1 MGQLQHGRIT
11 AAEAVDGPRSIA
23 TARND
28 VSTIGW
34 ISCGVPLA
42 LLLLSL
48 AAVAFTWFW
57 LGRPAALSATYLS
70 SGKLDCVSYAPFR
83 GVEDPLTPG
92 FMASERQIAED
103 FSQLAG
109 ISDCIRT
116 YSTGNGLDK
125 VPSLARQAG
134 LKVLLGIW
142 IGTQP
147 LQNIEQ
153 METAIALANSYPD
166 VVSAI
171 VVGNEV
177 MLRHE
182 MAVADLARIVRSV
195 KARVKVPV
203 TYADVWDVWLRY
215 RELADAVDFVTIHI
229 LPYWDDV
236 PISAE
241 LAAAHVDSIRQR
253 MAAIFPGKEIFIGE
267 TGWPSAGRMREGALP
282 SRTNQARV
290 IDDILALAKR
300 EHLRINL
307 IEAYDQ
313 PWKRQWEGT
322 VGGHWGLFESAERK
336 LKYPAQVAVRDHP
349 FWKIQMYGGWGV
361 CFLIFG
367 AAALGVR
374 QAIRRPAWPCW
385 PAVALMASVSGALLG
400 MAVESLLLQSPEIG
414 RWIGSVVLLV
424 AAIGAPLLCANA
436 LMSGRTLPTF
446 PEILGPRSS
455 RSCFGWSLALGRIF
469 TLMTLAACETA
480 LGLVFDPRYRD
491 FPFASL
497 TIAVVSCFMLRF
509 FNRPEISDRRP
520 HQRPLAEVLFAGLLG
535 VSAGYIAFHEGQE
548 NWQSLWTCAAY
559 LGLAVTLWL
568 AAPHEAFS
576 DPIAR
581 STTTGSKHASD
592 ASMVNAGDD

>member
-11 AAEAVDGPRSIA
+11 AAEAVGGPSSIA
-23 TARND
+23 AARSAP
-28 VSTIGW
+28 STIGW

-48 AAVAFTWFW
+48 AVVAGTWFW
-57 LGRPAALSATYLS
+57 LGRPAALSAPYLGF
-70 SGKLDCVSYAPFR
+70 GKLNCVSYAPFR

-92 FMASERQIAED
+92 FIAGERQIAED
-103 FSQLAG
+103 LGQLAG

-116 YSTGNGLDK
+116 YSTGNGMDK
-125 VPSLARQAG
+125 VPGLAQPVG

-147 LQNIEQ
+147 LQNVEQ
-153 METAIALANSYPD
+153 METAIALANRYPD

-182 MAVADLARIVRSV
+182 MAAADLARIVRSV
-195 KARVKVPV
+195 KARVTVPV

-215 RELADAVDFVTIHI
+215 QELADAVDFVTIHI
-229 LPYWDDV
+229 LPYWDDI
-236 PISAE
+236 PIRAE

-253 MAAIFPGKEIFIGE
+253 MAALFPGKEIFIGE

-290 IDDILALAKR
+290 VADVLALAKR

-322 VGGHWGLFESAERK
+322 VGGHWGLFESAVRE
-336 LKYPAQVAVRDHP
+336 LKYPAQAAVRDYP
-349 FWKIQMYGGWGV
+349 LWKIQMYGGLGF

-374 QAIRRPAWPCW
+374 RAVQRPAWRCW
-385 PAVALMASVSGALLG
+385 PAVALMASVGGVLLG
-400 MAVESLLLQSPEIG
+400 IAVEGLLLQSPEMS
-414 RWIGSVVLLV
+414 RWITSVALLI
-424 AAIGAPLLCANA
+424 AATGAPLLCANA

-446 PEILGPRSS
+446 PEIMGLHGS
-455 RSCFGWSLALGRIF
+455 RWRVGWSLALGGIF
-469 TLMTLAACETA
+469 TLTTLAACETA

-497 TIAVVSCFMLRF
+497 TVSVVSCFTLRF
-509 FNRPEISDRRP
+509 LNRPRLP
-520 HQRPLAEVLFAGLLG
+520 GQRPLAEALFAGLLG
-535 VSAGYIAFHEGQE
+535 VSAVYIAIHEGYE

-559 LGLAVTLWL
+559 FSLGVTLWL
-568 AAPHEAFS
+568 AAPHEANS
-576 DPIAR
+576 DPIMR
-581 STTTGSKHASD
+581 SMKSSSKRASD
-592 ASMVNAGDD
+592 ASMVSAGGD